1 MTTQESESAET
12 ARSSQRTDVR
22 TALLG
27 GKTFRSLSEQTL
39 SPREEKFE
47 RARQTSGLFLAPA
60 VAIIFALLPLNLER
74 NQHTLAAVLLG
85 VIILWICEPVPIPVG
100 GLIGVAAVVILG
112 VAPAGDVLAPFGSTT
127 IFTFIGAFILAAAML
142 KHGIAQRL
150 ALAVLSLPGV
160 GRSTY
165 RIIIAFGVITCIL
178 SAFVSN
184 TATVAMLMPTALGIL
199 AVIAEMMQDRGV
211 VKANFDPLRLRV
223 GAALLLMLAYGA
235 SVGGLLTPVG
245 SPPNL
250 IGRGLIEEA
259 TGTRISF
266 AQWMAIAFPVCLAM
280 FIVLTIVMILLNRPE
295 IRQIEGVEEYVHQ
308 HREEQGP
315 MSRAEKN
322 TLVAFGFTVT
332 LWLLP
337 AVVSLVG
344 GTESDAYIFVDDR
357 LDEGIVAV
365 LGASL
370 LFILPTNWKKREA
383 TLTWSDAAKI
393 DWGTI
398 LLFGTGIIFGSLLA
412 ETGLAETIGTGASEN
427 LNITNVVTITVFSA
441 VLAVLISETTSN
453 TASAAVIVPIV
464 IPLCQAM
471 GVDPFVPAMA
481 ATFAASFG
489 FMLPVSTPQNA
500 IVYGT
505 GAVPIT
511 RMIRTGIFFDILGV
525 ILIVTIVPVMIAVV
539 GIGG

>member
-1 MTTQESESAET
+1 
-12 ARSSQRTDVR
+12 
-22 TALLG
+22 
-27 GKTFRSLSEQTL
+27 
-39 SPREEKFE
+39 
-47 RARQTSGLFLAPA
+47 
-60 VAIIFALLPLNLER
+60 
-74 NQHTLAAVLLG
+74 
-85 VIILWICEPVPIPVG
+85 
-100 GLIGVAAVVILG
+100 
-112 VAPAGDVLAPFGSTT
+112 
-127 IFTFIGAFILAAAML
+127 
-142 KHGIAQRL
+142 
-150 ALAVLSLPGV
+150 
-160 GRSTY
+160 
-165 RIIIAFGVITCIL
+165 
-178 SAFVSN
+178 
-184 TATVAMLMPTALGIL
+184 
-199 AVIAEMMQDRGV
+199 
-211 VKANFDPLRLRV
+211 
-223 GAALLLMLAYGA
+223 
-235 SVGGLLTPVG
+235 
-245 SPPNL
+245 
-250 IGRGLIEEA
+250 
-259 TGTRISF
+259 
-266 AQWMAIAFPVCLAM
+266 
-280 FIVLTIVMILLNRPE
+280 
-295 IRQIEGVEEYVHQ
+295 
-308 HREEQGP
+308 

-337 AVVSLVG
+337 AVVSLIG
-344 GTESDAYIFVDDR
+344 GTESEAYIFVDDR

>member
-1 MTTQESESAET
+1 M
-12 ARSSQRTDVR
+12 
-22 TALLG
+22 
-27 GKTFRSLSEQTL
+27 
-39 SPREEKFE
+39 
-47 RARQTSGLFLAPA
+47 
-60 VAIIFALLPLNLER
+60 
-74 NQHTLAAVLLG
+74 
-85 VIILWICEPVPIPVG
+85 
-100 GLIGVAAVVILG
+100 
-112 VAPAGDVLAPFGSTT
+112 
-127 IFTFIGAFILAAAML
+127 
-142 KHGIAQRL
+142 
-150 ALAVLSLPGV
+150 
-160 GRSTY
+160 
-165 RIIIAFGVITCIL
+165 
-178 SAFVSN
+178 
-184 TATVAMLMPTALGIL
+184 
-199 AVIAEMMQDRGV
+199 
-211 VKANFDPLRLRV
+211 
-223 GAALLLMLAYGA
+223 
-235 SVGGLLTPVG
+235 GGLLTPVG

-295 IRQIEGVEEYVHQ
+295 IRQIEGVEEYVRQ